1 MSLDTSPVPELSGQ
15 QRRCHLLLML
25 YTPEPELQL
34 ETLSRINGVAPP
46 ITRQDIAEV
55 ASEIQR
61 FHHLEIAVD
70 PDHGYQLRGSA
81 LDQRLCLIHWL
92 RRALRCSPQFVESD
106 FAPRLRQALAA
117 DAGSTSLLARALDAC
132 EPLLN
137 RRFDA
142 RDRQFLQHY
151 LLYCAWQNRLQQHPR
166 FDAVQRDWLRQ
177 KPEQQAAAWLH
188 QACNRLFNQPPQ
200 ADERDFLALTFTL
213 LKNHS
218 YHSNDSAQ
226 EQRLMAAIGS
236 MVERFQQL
244 SDMAFSNQA
253 ELVSQLFAHLA
264 PALERCRFAI
274 GIDNML
280 LEDVVRKYP
289 RLMRTTQEALK
300 QLEQEY
306 GVHFS
311 NEEAGLVAISFGA
324 WLMQDN
330 ALQEKQV
337 LLLTLDNPQLE
348 EEVEYQIREL
358 TLLPL
363 NIKYL
368 PLSDYLRGGAPQGVT
383 LVITPYAAV
392 HSAPHP
398 PLIYTEL
405 PLETRQRQ
413 AIRALLEAP

>member
-1 MSLDTSPVPELSGQ
+1 M
-15 QRRCHLLLML
+15 
-25 YTPEPELQL
+25 
-34 ETLSRINGVAPP
+34 
-46 ITRQDIAEV
+46 
-55 ASEIQR
+55 
-61 FHHLEIAVD
+61 
-70 PDHGYQLRGSA
+70 
-81 LDQRLCLIHWL
+81 
-92 RRALRCSPQFVESD
+92 
-106 FAPRLRQALAA
+106 
-117 DAGSTSLLARALDAC
+117 
-132 EPLLN
+132 
-137 RRFDA
+137 
-142 RDRQFLQHY
+142 
-151 LLYCAWQNRLQQHPR
+151 
-166 FDAVQRDWLRQ
+166 
-177 KPEQQAAAWLH
+177 
-188 QACNRLFNQPPQ
+188 
-200 ADERDFLALTFTL
+200 

-226 EQRLMAAIGS
+226 EQRLMAAIDS

-244 SDMAFSNQA
+244 SGMAFSSKA

-280 LEDVVRKYP
+280 LEEVVRKYP

-300 QLEQEY
+300 PLEQEY

-368 PLSDYLRGGAPQGVT
+368 PLSDYLRGGAPQGIM

-392 HSAPHP
+392 HSDPHP

>member
-70 PDHGYQLRGSA
+70 PDHGYQLRGSV

-92 RRALRCSPQFVESD
+92 RRALRCSPRFVEGD
-106 FAPRLRQALAA
+106 FAPRLRQALAT
-117 DAGSTSLLARALDAC
+117 DASPASALTEAIDAC
-132 EPLLN
+132 EPLLS
-137 RRFDA
+137 RHFDA

-151 LLYCAWQNRLQQHPR
+151 LLYYAWQNRLQQHPR
-166 FDAVQRDWLRQ
+166 FDAVQRDWLRK

-200 ADERDFLALTFTL
+200 ADERDFLALTFTM

-226 EQRLMAAIGS
+226 ERRLMVAIDS

-244 SDMAFSNQA
+244 SGMAFSSKA

-264 PALERCRFAI
+264 PALERF
-274 GIDNML
+274 
-280 LEDVVRKYP
+280 
-289 RLMRTTQEALK
+289 
-300 QLEQEY
+300 
-306 GVHFS
+306 
-311 NEEAGLVAISFGA
+311 
-324 WLMQDN
+324 
-330 ALQEKQV
+330 
-337 LLLTLDNPQLE
+337 
-348 EEVEYQIREL
+348 
-358 TLLPL
+358 
-363 NIKYL
+363 
-368 PLSDYLRGGAPQGVT
+368 LRGAHQPRVFAHHFFQDRKSV
-383 LVITPYAAV
+383 V
-392 HSAPHP
+392 
-398 PLIYTEL
+398 
-405 PLETRQRQ
+405 
-413 AIRALLEAP
+413 